1 MENTNMKFYMIDEEL
16 LNTLVDLM
24 LESIEMSSELPA
36 NSKDNVMYFT
46 WLYDELLDLPQ
57 IKDAKKFASETKEK
71 LLKNKTKD
79 TLTDT
84 EIKMLHYLNQVIKAT
99 NKSKSTTPKS
109 KEAKKII
116 KEETSKIKNELIQKV
131 PLKEIKQFLLDDPEL
146 TDEERFELYYQEHD
160 RIKEEKR
167 RKKEEKNS
175 MSYDDMMK
183 SLGIKPWNSGKS

>member
-1 MENTNMKFYMIDEEL
+1 
-16 LNTLVDLM
+16 
-24 LESIEMSSELPA
+24 
-36 NSKDNVMYFT
+36 MYFT

-116 KEETSKIKNELIQKV
+116 REETSKIKDELIQKV
-131 PLKEIKQFLLDDPEL
+131 PLKEIKQFLLDAPEL
-146 TDEERFELYYQEHD
+146 TNEERFELYYQEHSRVQD
-160 RIKEEKR
+160 KKNGRNLDKAKDYPTIADLIKEQKVTNDNANTVHHR
-167 RKKEEKNS
+167 R
-175 MSYDDMMK
+175 DLD
-183 SLGIKPWNSGKS
+183 SLG

>member
-1 MENTNMKFYMIDEEL
+1 MEKTNMKFYMIDEEL

-57 IKDAKKFASETKEK
+57 IKDAKKFASETKDK

-109 KEAKKII
+109 KEAKEILPFSAS
-116 KEETSKIKNELIQKV
+116 SKLTTLLLLMAFSTTLLI
-131 PLKEIKQFLLDDPEL
+131 LLDPNIL
-146 TDEERFELYYQEHD
+146 F
-160 RIKEEKR
+160 IICINIFFC
-167 RKKEEKNS
+167 KKDYFILLSNF
-175 MSYDDMMK
+175 
-183 SLGIKPWNSGKS
+183 

>member
-146 TDEERFELYYQEHD
+146 TNEERFELYYQEH
-160 RIKEEKR
+160 R
-167 RKKEEKNS
+167 RVQDEKNGNKEFNK
-175 MSYDDMMK
+175 MLKDLK
-183 SLGIKPWNSGKS
+183 IKPYNKGKS